1 MANPQK
7 DTYNVV
13 EAIFDFSF
21 GKLLLTKMLNKQTI
35 KFIYLFVI
43 AIIFATQIN
52 NLVQQSKQA
61 DPMSFFTAYLP
72 IWFLVVMLNIL
83 LARLALELILLIV
96 SSLTHSNP
104 E

>member
-1 MANPQK
+1 MTDPQK

-13 EAIFDFSF
+13 DAMFDFSF
-21 GKLLLTKMLNKQTI
+21 RKLLLTKIVNKQTM

-43 AIIFATQIN
+43 AIIFVTQIN
-52 NLVQQSKQA
+52 SLVQQSRHV
-61 DPMSFFTAYLP
+61 DPMSFFTAHLP

-96 SSLTHSNP
+96 SSLSHSDP